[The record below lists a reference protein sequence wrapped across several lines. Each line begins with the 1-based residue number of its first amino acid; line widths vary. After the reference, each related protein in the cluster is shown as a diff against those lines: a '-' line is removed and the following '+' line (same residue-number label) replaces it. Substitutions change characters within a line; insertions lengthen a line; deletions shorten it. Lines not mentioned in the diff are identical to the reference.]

1 MKDKNYNDDGK
12 WKILDSRYLS
22 RRPWLTVRREILETP
37 QGKKIPEYY
46 VLEYPDW
53 VNVIARTKDGEFI
66 FVRQYRHGLG
76 VTEYELC
83 AGVCEK
89 SDKSPLDAAKRE
101 LAEETGFGGGQW
113 RLLMTTCANPS
124 TQNNVTHC
132 FLAEGVEPEYER
144 NLDPTEELSVH
155 KLSLKQVIKL
165 LKENKIMQATHTS
178 PLWKY
183 MAEEKLLL
191 SWFNVNTA

>member
-132 FLAEGVEPEYER
+132 FLAEEVEPEYER

-183 MAEEKLLL
+183 MAEEKLL
-191 SWFNVNTA
+191 

>member
-1 MKDKNYNDDGK
+1 M
-12 WKILDSRYLS
+12 
-22 RRPWLTVRREILETP
+22 
-37 QGKKIPEYY
+37 
-46 VLEYPDW
+46 
-53 VNVIARTKDGEFI
+53 
-66 FVRQYRHGLG
+66 
-76 VTEYELC
+76 
-83 AGVCEK
+83 
-89 SDKSPLDAAKRE
+89 DAAKRE
-101 LAEETGFGGGQW
+101 RAEETCFGGGQW

-165 LKENKIMQATHTS
+165 LKENKLMQATHTS

-183 MAEEKLLL
+183 MAEEKLL
-191 SWFNVNTA
+191 

>member
-12 WKILDSRYLS
+12 WKILDSSYLS

-132 FLAEGVEPEYER
+132 F
-144 NLDPTEELSVH
+144 
-155 KLSLKQVIKL
+155 
-165 LKENKIMQATHTS
+165 
-178 PLWKY
+178 
-183 MAEEKLLL
+183 
-191 SWFNVNTA
+191 